1 MVFILSKL
9 TIKDS
14 ETRLVRY
21 DLTYFNA
28 TRDSFECTITLRHHD
43 LLVIYIPAMPLT
55 PQNLDYIKRQR
66 DSFLHGFPGPDFP
79 QFETAPKRGES
90 TYVKKGVITDIHSA
104 GLRAMG
110 LGNEPFNLEGTTGSE
125 RRMLEIANE
134 VLYKD

>member
-1 MVFILSKL
+1 MVFILSKP
-9 TIKDS
+9 TIKGS
-14 ETRLVRY
+14 RTRLVRY
-21 DLTYFNA
+21 DLTYFNV
-28 TRDSFECTITLRHHD
+28 TRDSFNCTITLRRHD
-43 LLVIYIPAMPLT
+43 HLVMYIPTMPLT

-79 QFETAPKRGES
+79 QFETASKRGES